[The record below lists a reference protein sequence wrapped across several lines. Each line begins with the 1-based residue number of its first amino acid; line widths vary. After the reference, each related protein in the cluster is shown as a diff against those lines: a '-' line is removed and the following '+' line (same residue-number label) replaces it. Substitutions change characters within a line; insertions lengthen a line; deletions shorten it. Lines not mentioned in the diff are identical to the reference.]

1 MRILVTGAGGFVGSH
16 LVRRLAR
23 EHDVI
28 ALVREAGDSG
38 DVSWLVHDL
47 TEPLA
52 AAGLPDEV
60 DAVVHLAQSRHY
72 KEFPDRADD
81 IFAVNVRSTF
91 ELLEYAH
98 RAGAG
103 HFVFASTGGVYGSSD
118 KAVSETDRLNPLN
131 FYLSSKYSAEAL
143 VKSYDSFMTTVIF
156 RFFFVYGPGQKQ
168 MMVPS
173 LLGRVL
179 DGQEIVIEGDPG
191 LRMNPI
197 YVEDAVSVFEP
208 ALRLEH
214 SDLFNVAGDEAVTLT
229 ELVSTMAEVAGR
241 EALVT
246 HAPAGPPGDL
256 VGDNAKMKSVLGVV
270 PQTSLRDG
278 LSAMV
283 AAVGA
288 AG

>member
-1 MRILVTGAGGFVGSH
+1 
-16 LVRRLAR
+16 
-23 EHDVI
+23 
-28 ALVREAGDSG
+28 
-38 DVSWLVHDL
+38 
-47 TEPLA
+47 
-52 AAGLPDEV
+52 
-60 DAVVHLAQSRHY
+60 
-72 KEFPDRADD
+72 
-81 IFAVNVRSTF
+81 
-91 ELLEYAH
+91 
-98 RAGAG
+98 
-103 HFVFASTGGVYGSSD
+103 
-118 KAVSETDRLNPLN
+118 
-131 FYLSSKYSAEAL
+131 
-143 VKSYDSFMTTVIF
+143 
-156 RFFFVYGPGQKQ
+156 